1 MPKYTAPA
9 PTKALP
15 ETLKSL
21 WELQKKRRAP
31 KAADYKP
38 KSYKTHRRSTATR
51 INRRKLIKES
61 IKRKAAEEE

>member
-1 MPKYTAPA
+1 MPKYVAPA

-15 ETLKSL
+15 ETLKGL
-21 WELQKKRRAP
+21 WEIQKARRAP
-31 KAADYKP
+31 KKDGYKP